1 MELKRIVAIVRI
13 QVLGDVEDRLIDM
26 RVKGI
31 SVTRVKGYGEYDTFI
46 NPDWILTH
54 ARIEIFAEISMVDT
68 IVDAIIDTAH
78 AGLPGDGIVVVSP
91 VEKLYRIRSK
101 TQVTSGEI

>member
-1 MELKRIVAIVRI
+1 MELKKIVAIVRS

-46 NPDWILTH
+46 NPDWIFTH
-54 ARIEIFAEISMVDT
+54 ARVEIYAELSMVDT
-68 IVDAIIDTAH
+68 IVETIINTAH
-78 AGLPGDGIVVVSP
+78 ADLPGDGIVAVCP
-91 VEKLYRIRSK
+91 VERLYRIRSK
-101 TQVTSGEI
+101 AQITADEI